1 MRGLA
6 PKTIFYLTLF
16 LCLVFTKG
24 QAAAAQ
30 CSDIYPG
37 AEIGPPPEWRFW
49 RDGSACF
56 VRWVSQDAEH
66 EERLSSRCR
75 ETVGARFVHFERDRG
90 VGHSICIFKA
100 LDDDGPVQDAQRSQN
115 KLSNLSRSQQHKS
128 DLENQLSEMA
138 ALVTR
143 WNEDCLKKERT
154 KELAAAGLCWKAAA
168 NAVEDLNGS
177 AAGLLIPAID
187 RELEELRLTW
197 LKRATQLESSLAGTK
212 EAVVTIQPA
221 ASFPDSPD
229 PNRLAATAAC
239 SSTNLGDYKSCIGSA
254 IGIGDN
260 QFTFKLKPGCF
271 TASIAAIS
279 TIDAQGRCVRQVIS
293 LSPDN
298 KLVTVESYREP
309 SVLDAIANREG
320 SYECYARRHEN
331 ISCNGKIDYSALQF
345 TTEPAVAKK
354 LLPKHGSVKKFEV
367 SPQKQASRDQ
377 GMQESGSGGGT
388 MKKLNC
394 YIFGKSCRKAA
405 N

>member
-1 MRGLA
+1 MHYFG
-6 PKTIFYLTLF
+6 F
-16 LCLVFTKG
+16 LIIL
-24 QAAAAQ
+24 QM
-30 CSDIYPG
+30 
-37 AEIGPPPEWRFW
+37 
-49 RDGSACF
+49 
-56 VRWVSQDAEH
+56 
-66 EERLSSRCR
+66 
-75 ETVGARFVHFERDRG
+75 G

-100 LDDDGPVQDAQRSQN
+100 LDDDGPVQDAQRSQS

-197 LKRATQLESSLAGTK
+197 LKRGMQLESSAVETK

-221 ASFPDSPD
+221 ASYADSPD

-239 SSTNLGDYKSCIGSA
+239 SSTNLGNFKSCIGPA
-254 IGIGDN
+254 LRMGEN
-260 QFTFKLKPGCF
+260 QFAFKLNPGCSA
-271 TASIAAIS
+271 ASIAAIS

-298 KLVTVESYREP
+298 KPVTVESYGEP
-309 SVLDAIANREG
+309 SVLDAIAYREG

-331 ISCNGKIDYSALQF
+331 ISCNGKIDYSAVQS
-345 TTEPAVAKK
+345 TATPADVKK
-354 LLPKHGSVKKFEV
+354 RLPKHGSVKKHQKVQV
-367 SPQKQASRDQ
+367 SPEQVSSDKTRRKKRQSREDGAREATKHKTSQKQASRDQ
-377 GMQESGSGGGT
+377 GMQESGSDSGT
-388 MKKLNC
+388 VKKLNC
-394 YIFGKSCRKAA
+394 YIFRKSCRKAE